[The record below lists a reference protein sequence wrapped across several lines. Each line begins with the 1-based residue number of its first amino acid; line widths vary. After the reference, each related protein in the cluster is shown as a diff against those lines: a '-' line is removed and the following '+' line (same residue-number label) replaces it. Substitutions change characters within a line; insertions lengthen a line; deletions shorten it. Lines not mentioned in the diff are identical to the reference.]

1 MINIKKKEKRL
12 PVNRSYPDITAFGK
26 KTLIVGDSNSKK
38 IKTNKLNNSFNKAK
52 CIMKLVSGAKIQDLK
67 HHVTSHVEHGKPDI
81 AVIHIGSNNV
91 SYNNLDIDASMLA
104 ENIIKIGKKCIDYG
118 VEEVVISSIF

>member
-1 MINIKKKEKRL
+1 
-12 PVNRSYPDITAFGK
+12 
-26 KTLIVGDSNSKK
+26 
-38 IKTNKLNNSFNKAK
+38 
-52 CIMKLVSGAKIQDLK
+52 MKLVSGAKIQDLK
-67 HHVTSHVEHGKPDI
+67 HYVTSYLEHGKPNI